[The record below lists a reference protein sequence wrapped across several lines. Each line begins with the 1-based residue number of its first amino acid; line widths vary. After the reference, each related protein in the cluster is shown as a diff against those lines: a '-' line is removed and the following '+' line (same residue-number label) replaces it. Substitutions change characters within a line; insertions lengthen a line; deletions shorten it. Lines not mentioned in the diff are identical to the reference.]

1 MFGKRLKYY
10 MAIEFRQANKD
21 DLYELGSLEVEIFS
35 DPWGEATLA
44 NYLESSEKDKA
55 IYVLFDGVN
64 EKILAYV
71 IIQTLYAEIEIMRF
85 AVVSNRR
92 REGLGKRLMNT
103 LKDVAKD
110 HEVKK
115 IILEVNSI
123 NYKAINLYESLG
135 FIEVGRRKD
144 YYKQGEDA
152 LLMDL
157 NIA

>member
-1 MFGKRLKYY
+1 

-21 DLYELGSLEVEIFS
+21 DLHELSSLEVEIFS
-35 DPWGEATLA
+35 DSWSEATLA

-55 IYVLFDGVN
+55 IYVLFDEVD

-71 IIQTLYAEIEIMRF
+71 IVQTLYVEMEIMRL
-85 AVVSNRR
+85 AVVPTRR
-92 REGLGKRLMNT
+92 REGFGKKLMNI
-103 LKDVAKD
+103 LISVAKE
-110 HEVKK
+110 HKIKK

-123 NYKAINLYESLG
+123 NYKAINLYKSLG

-144 YYKQGEDA
+144 YYRQGEAA

>member
-1 MFGKRLKYY
+1 

-35 DPWGEATLA
+35 DPWGGATLA

-71 IIQTLYAEIEIMRF
+71 IVQTLYAEMEIMRF

-92 REGLGKRLMNT
+92 REGLGKRLMDT
-103 LKDVAKD
+103 LKDVSKD
-110 HEVKK
+110 H
-115 IILEVNSI
+115 
-123 NYKAINLYESLG
+123 
-135 FIEVGRRKD
+135 
-144 YYKQGEDA
+144 
-152 LLMDL
+152 
-157 NIA
+157 